1 MGSVMSTPNTA
12 GVVEHAIQAAP
23 EIAWVGEPKTVD
35 GLVAESPAMARI
47 VTRLERL
54 APVDV
59 PVLLL
64 GESGVGKEVA
74 ARQIHKLSPRAY
86 RPFLKVNCAAL
97 PPDLLE
103 SELFGYEAGAFT
115 GATKAKPGQFELCN
129 KGTILLDEI
138 GELPP
143 ALQAKLL
150 HVLQDRQFSRLGG
163 RSLVTV
169 DVRIL
174 AATNVDIERALEAK
188 RLREDLYY
196 RLSAFTVY
204 LPPLR
209 ERREDVIPLLYHFMK
224 RLAAHL
230 GRPPLAFSP
239 RLVQACVQYPWP
251 GNVRELENFV
261 KCYLVLED
269 EEAAL
274 SELLGKNG
282 HGNGDGRHA
291 GVLRI
296 QDHCFSRTSD
306 LKAMVKE
313 LKAEAE
319 KQAITLALEQTK
331 GCRSE
336 AARLLNI
343 SGKALLYKLRQY
355 EIAFG

>member
-1 MGSVMSTPNTA
+1 MGSVTSIPSSTGTSDHAVQA
-12 GVVEHAIQAAP
+12 GPAIGREGDQ
-23 EIAWVGEPKTVD
+23 KTTD
-35 GLVAESPAMARI
+35 CLVASSPPMARI
-47 VTRLERL
+47 LTRLERL

-97 PPDLLE
+97 PADLLE
-103 SELFGYEAGAFT
+103 SELFGYEPGAFT

-174 AATNVDIERALEAK
+174 AATNVDIERALEEK

-209 ERREDVIPLLYHFMK
+209 ERREDITPLLYYFME
-224 RLAAHL
+224 RFAARL

-239 RLVQACVQYPWP
+239 RLIQACVRYPWP

-261 KCYLVLED
+261 KCYLVLQD

-282 HGNGDGRHA
+282 HGNGNGH
-291 GVLRI
+291 GGGLLRI
-296 QDHCFSRTSD
+296 QDHPFSRTSD

-319 KQAITLALEQTK
+319 KQAIRLALERSN

-355 EIAFG
+355 EIVFG